1 MSQDGN
7 APLPPIRSQ
16 NTRIPLKFIF
26 CNRTPRVVRPLW
38 IDFRGEPQP
47 FDDLQPMTGRI
58 INTYVGHPWIFIDVE
73 NDVMLNANGKVV
85 FMATVPENE
94 CGLISQLVYITL
106 PVYSLKDLALLV
118 VRRLVRPED
127 YRRLEIARC
136 LIEELEDLPSSS
148 KNLQRLNQCLTLYLR
163 VRSRNQGTRG
173 SN

>member
-1 MSQDGN
+1 MSQDGA

-16 NTRIPLKFIF
+16 NTRIPMNFIF

-73 NDVMLNANGKVV
+73 NDDMLNANGKAV
-85 FMATVPENE
+85 FMAAVPEDE
-94 CGLISQLVYITL
+94 DGRYSPIVYITL
-106 PVYSLKDLALLV
+106 PVYSLKDLALQV

-136 LIEELEDLPSSS
+136 LIEELEDSPTSS
-148 KNLQRLNQCLTLYLR
+148 KHLRRLNQRVKRYLR
-163 VRSRNQGTRG
+163 LRNRIQGARG
-173 SN
+173 VN